1 MVCTSTLFCV
11 MKYFSGA
18 TVTVFYIVDVVVS
31 ATDVLNSMLSSD
43 DLYDMGPLG
52 V

>member
-18 TVTVFYIVDVVVS
+18 TVTVFYIDVIVS

>member
-18 TVTVFYIVDVVVS
+18 TVTVFYTVDVVS